1 MRPRTMR
8 IGRIMPKR
16 LLIVESPTKAKTVNR
31 YVGKEYTVKAS
42 VGHVKDLPK
51 TRMGVDVEKDFTV
64 ELEVIHGKKKVLTD
78 LRRAAKNAEEVFLAP
93 DPDREGEAIAWH
105 IAEEISPVNSKIYR
119 VTFNEITRKAVLE
132 AMEHPRPLDHNLY
145 DAQQARRV
153 LDRLVGYELSPL
165 LWDKVRRGL
174 SAGRVQSV
182 AVRLVVEREQEIEV
196 FVPEEYWSIEETLQA
211 EQGDARPFA
220 AQLVKIQGE
229 KAAVSNAEKAAE
241 IKAALLR
248 SEHQV
253 TAIERSERQRRP
265 GPPFITSKLQQ
276 AAAATLRF
284 SAKKTMSLAQQLYEG
299 VEIGGEGM
307 VGLITYMRTDSTRV
321 ANEAIAAARDYIKE
335 SLGAG
340 YLPDSPQIYKSKSDA
355 QDAHEAIRPTDVR
368 YTPERIKASLGA
380 DQLKLYDLIWRQF
393 VTSQMSPARYDR
405 TTITVTAGPHE
416 LRATG
421 SICTFPG
428 FLKVSGNGKEE
439 DEDVLL
445 PNLEPGAVLKL
456 LTVTPTQ
463 HFTQPPP
470 RFSEGTLI
478 KELEERGIGRPSTYA
493 AILDTIQSKEYV
505 DKREG
510 RLHPTDF
517 GRLVTEL
524 LVESFPE
531 IMGVDFTARMER
543 KLDEVEGGTVDWL
556 QLMREFYKPFASA
569 LAAAHRNMRDV
580 KREEIPTEHTCD
592 LCGATM
598 MIKWGRNGFFLS
610 CSNYPTCKNT
620 REIKSRRGNT
630 VEVLPPEETH
640 EVCDKCGRP
649 MNIRRGRFGRFLAC
663 SGYPECKNSRSIS
676 TGVACPQCK
685 KNQLVEK
692 RSRRGRLF
700 FSCSGYPACTFS
712 TWYQPVAETCPTCG
726 FGILVRKETKRDG
739 RVLACPVKGCGYKRA
754 SDPEADEN

>member
-1 MRPRTMR
+1 
-8 IGRIMPKR
+8 MPKR
-16 LLIVESPTKAKTVNR
+16 LLIVESPTKAKTINR
-31 YVGKEYTVKAS
+31 YVGKDYTVKAS
-42 VGHVKDLPK
+42 VGHIKDLPK
-51 TRMGVDVEKDFTV
+51 TRMGVDVEKDFAV
-64 ELEVIHGKKKVLTD
+64 ELEVIHGKKKVLTE
-78 LRRAAKNAEEVFLAP
+78 LRKAAKNAEEVFLAP

-105 IAEEISPVNSKIYR
+105 IAEEISPVNPKIYR

-132 AMEHPRPLDHNLY
+132 AMEHPHPLDRHLY
-145 DAQQARRV
+145 EAQQARRV

-182 AVRLVVEREQEIEV
+182 AVRLVVEREQEIEL
-196 FVPEEYWSIEETLQA
+196 FVPEEYWTIEETLQA
-211 EQGDARPFA
+211 LGGETTPFV
-220 AQLVKIQGE
+220 AQLYKTQGE
-229 KAAVSNAEKAAE
+229 KAVVSNAEKAAE
-241 IKAALLR
+241 IKTELER

-253 TAIERSERQRRP
+253 AAIERSERQRRP

-276 AAAATLRF
+276 AAAAALRF

-299 VEIGGEGM
+299 VEIAGEGM

-321 ANEAIAAARDYIKE
+321 ANEAIADVREYIKE
-335 SLGAG
+335 SFGG
-340 YLPDSPQIYKSKSDA
+340 DYLPDSPHVYKSKSEA

-368 YTPERIKASLGA
+368 YSPERIKASLSA

-428 FLKVSGNGKEE
+428 FLKVSGNGKED
-439 DEDVLL
+439 DEDVQL
-445 PNLEPGAVLKL
+445 PHLEPGAPVKL
-456 LTVTPTQ
+456 ISVAPTQ

-493 AILDTIQSKEYV
+493 TILDTIQSKAYV

-510 RLHPTDF
+510 RLHPTDL

-524 LVESFPE
+524 LVESFPD
-531 IMGVDFTARMER
+531 ILSVDFTAGMER
-543 KLDEVEGGTVDWL
+543 KLDEVEEGTTDWVH
-556 QLMREFYKPFASA
+556 LMREFYTPFAA
-569 LAAAHRNMRDV
+569 DLAAAQRDMRDV

-598 MIKWGRNGFFLS
+598 VIKWGRNGFFLS

-620 REIKSRRGNT
+620 REIKSRRGNK

-676 TGVACPQCK
+676 TGVTCPECK
-685 KNQLVEK
+685 KNQIVEK

-700 FSCSGYPACTFS
+700 FACNGYPACTFS
-712 TWYQPVAETCPTCG
+712 TWYQPAAESCPTCG
-726 FGILVRKETKRDG
+726 YGMLVWKETKRDG
-739 RVLACPVKGCGYKRA
+739 RVLACLVKGCGYKRA
-754 SDPEADEN
+754 SDPESD